1 MNKFKLA
8 AGVILLLIVGV
19 LAGSLGT
26 GIYYKKRVERFE
38 SGGLPV
44 SERVRIVLGRFSDDL
59 ELTDEQRVEFEKILR
74 ESQENIFAIGRK
86 TFPEIEKVNE
96 QTFASIKEKLTDEQ
110 KSKLDELIQRM
121 KDVRNRFP
129 GGQFHPQRTPDQS
142 RPQGSQDQVPPQTG
156 SEQASRQ
163 RTPDA
168 VFPNG
173 TPVLKTIQENN
184 MHFVEALKDHLNLSQ
199 EQEAKVR
206 SIVEES
212 AKEREKVLEK
222 FRGDLIEIENSLE
235 KGLSSILTKEQ
246 MEKYRTAKEKWS
258 FEMPRHEGPF

>member
-129 GGQFHPQRTPDQS
+129 VGNSIHRERQTNLVRRGLRIRFLHKQDLNKPPARGHLMQFFPTGHPC
-142 RPQGSQDQVPPQTG
+142 
-156 SEQASRQ
+156 
-163 RTPDA
+163 
-168 VFPNG
+168 
-173 TPVLKTIQENN
+173 
-184 MHFVEALKDHLNLSQ
+184 
-199 EQEAKVR
+199 
-206 SIVEES
+206 
-212 AKEREKVLEK
+212 
-222 FRGDLIEIENSLE
+222 
-235 KGLSSILTKEQ
+235 
-246 MEKYRTAKEKWS
+246 
-258 FEMPRHEGPF
+258 